1 MMSIMVGEWS
11 LSEIA
16 RLLAQPQH
24 RLIYL
29 CEKGAI
35 VPDLGKAHGRGSSR
49 RFSARNVLEFA
60 VALRLRSLALP
71 VDTVGAILYA
81 LRSFET
87 SVRREV
93 PGFDLVQDLR
103 RRGAPQLRVLV
114 GEGPRVYFSLTGGG
128 GPPRL
133 FGGIDLPA
141 RRGTRPRTIPEIE
154 STAEALN
161 GSAKLEVNVTDVA
174 KGLDLKA

>member
-1 MMSIMVGEWS
+1 MMSIMDGEWS

-16 RLLAQPQH
+16 RLLGQPQH

-60 VALRLRSLALP
+60 LALQLRGLAFP

-81 LRSFET
+81 LRSFEAT
-87 SVRREV
+87 VRRDI
-93 PGFDLVQDLR
+93 PTFDLVEDLR
-103 RRGAPQLRVLV
+103 RRDAPALRVLLA
-114 GEGPRVYFSLTGGG
+114 EGPRVYFSLAVRGGK
-128 GPPRL
+128 PRL
-133 FGGIDLPA
+133 FGGIDLAA
-141 RRGTRPRTIPEIE
+141 RRSSRPRKIPELAAAGTRLGG
-154 STAEALN
+154 ST
-161 GSAKLEVNVTDVA
+161 KVEVNVTEIA
-174 KGLDLKA
+174 KGLNLSS

>member
-1 MMSIMVGEWS
+1 MSIMVGEWS

-60 VALRLRSLALP
+60 VALQLRSLALP

-81 LRSFET
+81 LRSFEA
-87 SVRREV
+87 SVRRDM
-93 PGFDLVQDLR
+93 PGFDLVEDLKR
-103 RRGAPQLRVLV
+103 RDAPELRVLLA
-114 GEGPRVYFSLTGGG
+114 EGPRVYFSLAAGVDA
-128 GPPRL
+128 PRL

-141 RRGTRPRTIPEIE
+141 RRGARARPIPELK
-154 STAEALN
+154 SAP
-161 GSAKLEVNVTDVA
+161 GSLDTGAKLEVNVTDIA
-174 KGLDLKA
+174 KGLVLKT